1 MELAN
6 RLLPSVAT
14 EVSATDSIR
23 TEGDQPRI
31 VEVDRDEV
39 LTTTWTEAAT
49 FAERWVTVAAIVPQS
64 LQSAARETFGSFDPD
79 GDRWRSE
86 HLHAGITLLTPS
98 LAKGLEFDAVVVV
111 EPAGIIAEEL
121 HGYRMLYI
129 ALTRAVQDLIIVHAG
144 ELPAE
149 LAPQLTG

>member
-1 MELAN
+1 
-6 RLLPSVAT
+6 
-14 EVSATDSIR
+14 
-23 TEGDQPRI
+23 
-31 VEVDRDEV
+31 
-39 LTTTWTEAAT
+39 
-49 FAERWVTVAAIVPQS
+49 
-64 LQSAARETFGSFDPD
+64 
-79 GDRWRSE
+79 
-86 HLHAGITLLTPS
+86 

>member
-1 MELAN
+1 
-6 RLLPSVAT
+6 
-14 EVSATDSIR
+14 
-23 TEGDQPRI
+23 
-31 VEVDRDEV
+31 